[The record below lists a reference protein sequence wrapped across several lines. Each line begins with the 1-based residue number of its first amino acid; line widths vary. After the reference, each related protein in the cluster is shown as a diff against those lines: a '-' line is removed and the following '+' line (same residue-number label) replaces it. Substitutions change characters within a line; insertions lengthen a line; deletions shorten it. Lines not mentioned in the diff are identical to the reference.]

1 MYPTY
6 VPILKAKPGEFS
18 ALENLKPIY
27 SQKITPFFEVPKFT
41 KKISELAYLRGSPQP
56 KKDYLDKVCRDITSS
71 CDSSSIFFD
80 QFEWKPN
87 VYTETG

>member
-41 KKISELAYLRGSPQP
+41 KKL
-56 KKDYLDKVCRDITSS
+56 V
-71 CDSSSIFFD
+71 
-80 QFEWKPN
+80 N
-87 VYTETG
+87 